1 MKKVEASQVCRAF
14 NMLREEHSPSATFT
28 RTEMMELLA
37 NASIAYGKMSC
48 CIDIMADL
56 GIIKRTKKNQY
67 SFTSEPVYVGK
78 FETYLNKCRAKFNTT
93 KSTPKEAQ
101 PNCTTEMLSES
112 EVIENAIRTLK
123 ETGDYRILKKVVTI
137 TWEEV

>member
-14 NMLREEHSPSATFT
+14 NMFRKEHSPSATFT
-28 RTEMMELLA
+28 RTEMIELLV
-37 NASIAYGKMSC
+37 NASIPYGRTPG
-48 CIDIMADL
+48 CIDIMVDL
-56 GIIKRTKKNQY
+56 GILKRTKKNQY

-78 FETYLNKCRAKFNTT
+78 FETYLNKCRAKFNT
-93 KSTPKEAQ
+93 KSAPKETQ
-101 PNCTTEMLSES
+101 SNCATEMLSES
-112 EVIENAIRTLK
+112 EVIENAIQTLK